1 MQSNEVDY
9 KKYLNLI
16 ERKKYLFII
25 VALVIM
31 TAAVIVSY
39 VLPRKY
45 EAKSTVFIEK
55 SIIGDL
61 VKGIAVAPSIED
73 KIKVLTY
80 ALNSRTLVLK
90 VLNELDLNLKSKND
104 AQLEE
109 LIKKFQANTD
119 IKLKDKEGLFIITY
133 QDEDPRIARDYV
145 NTLVRR
151 YIEET
156 LSSKREESFG
166 ATSFLS
172 DQISTFKTK
181 MEQAEQQVNAFKREK
196 DALFAVDPSVL
207 SKEVSDAQQKLDE
220 IYIKRSQL
228 ESLRN
233 ISHKQSPLQLKLQE
247 MERRLDELQAT
258 YTDTYPEVLKVKTEI
273 QAIKDQMASRPRTDR
288 GGADIMEREKIDIE
302 LRALKAS
309 EEHQRRIIA
318 QNRGLLREIP
328 VSKSNLEALEREKDN
343 QKLLYEQLVSRH
355 GQSEV
360 SKQMEV
366 QDKST
371 TFRIIDPAVLPVQPV
386 SPDRVKLILMGIAA
400 GFAGAFGLLLLIDNL
415 DHTVKSADTLRNLG
429 IPVLAVVPKMLDVEK
444 TKKNR
449 RKSLIL
455 YLAAGVYFSAILAV
469 LGFEAA
475 RKFL

>member
-9 KKYLNLI
+9 KKYLQLI
-16 ERKKYLFII
+16 ERKKVLFIA
-25 VALVIM
+25 VALAVM
-31 TAAVIVSY
+31 TVAVVVSY
-39 VLPRKY
+39 VLPKKY

-55 SIIGDL
+55 SIIADL

-119 IKLKDKEGLFIITY
+119 IKLKDKEGLFIITFK
-133 QDEDPRIARDYV
+133 DEDPRVARDYV

-166 ATSFLS
+166 ATTFLS
-172 DQISTFKTK
+172 DQIESFKTK
-181 MEQAEQQVNAFKREK
+181 MLQAEEQVNAYKREK
-196 DALFAVDPSVL
+196 DAQFAVDPTVL
-207 SKEVSDAQQKLDE
+207 SREVSEAQQKLDE
-220 IYIKRSQL
+220 IYVKRSQL

-233 ISHKQSPLQLKLQE
+233 MSHKQSPQQLKLNELQ
-247 MERRLDELQAT
+247 RRLDELQAT

-273 QAIKDQMASRPRTDR
+273 QAIKEQMGSGRRSDR
-288 GGADIMEREKIDIE
+288 NGPDVIEREKIDIE
-302 LRALKAS
+302 LKALKAS
-309 EEHQRRIIA
+309 EEHQKRIIA

-328 VSKSNLEALEREKDN
+328 VSKSNLEALEREKEN
-343 QKLLYEQLVSRH
+343 QKQLYEQLVARH

-371 TFRIIDPAVLPVQPV
+371 TFRIIDPAVLPVAPV
-386 SPDRVKLILMGIAA
+386 SPDRVKIILIGIAA
-400 GFAGAFGLLLLIDNL
+400 GLGGAFGLLMLLDNL
-415 DHTVKSADTLRNLG
+415 DHTVKSADTLKSLG
-429 IPVLAVVPKMLDVEK
+429 VPVLAIIPKMLDTEK
-444 TKKNR
+444 MKKAKRN
-449 RKSLIL
+449 SLIL
-455 YLAAGVYFSAILAV
+455 YVTAGAYFSVILAV
-469 LGFEAA
+469 LVFEAA